1 MAKNTKKST
10 TTNASNASK
19 SNTRSAIAVASTP
32 LKGEDKTSKAEQVKS
47 SEAIK
52 NILNVIST
60 TRKTLEDKV
69 AEAAA
74 RIVVHAVKFG
84 DVTLAG
90 RLISAL
96 DGSGEG
102 KTIVRGNM
110 MRAWFEQFGPFR
122 FDTESKAFKLNQ
134 TKRTEM
140 LPRVKDAKATAKL
153 LGELN
158 KARAWVNKPEVKYV
172 PYDFLA
178 EAKRFVAA
186 AKRQIEK
193 KKDDPKSNVIGYDI
207 FLKAME
213 EAEKARIKAEAE
225 ALSKVEAV
233 ANA

>member
-1 MAKNTKKST
+1 MAIKAKSKATKAIVAASST
-10 TTNASNASK
+10 HTGEDKANKAEASK
-19 SNTRSAIAVASTP
+19 SSAAI
-32 LKGEDKTSKAEQVKS
+32 VKLIG
-47 SEAIK
+47 A
-52 NILNVIST
+52 IST

-74 RIVVHAVKFG
+74 RVVVHAVKFG

-96 DGSGEG
+96 DGSNGKG
-102 KTIVRGNM
+102 KTIVRANM

-122 FDTESKAFKLNQ
+122 FDTETKSFKLNK
-134 TKRTEM
+134 TKQAE
-140 LPRVKDAKATAKL
+140 LKPRVKDAKSTAKFY
-153 LGELN
+153 GELN
-158 KARAWVNKPEVKYV
+158 KQRAWEHKPEAKYV

-178 EAKRFVAA
+178 EAKKFVAA

-225 ALSKVEAV
+225 ALEKVKAV
-233 ANA
+233 A